1 MGVVGLFKSSIS
13 IAKSASLV
21 VINVRRRGPIDKQS
35 DSNGLEILLLD
46 DTCVC
51 VIESSI

>member
-1 MGVVGLFKSSIS
+1 MDDVGLFKSSIS

-35 DSNGLEILLLD
+35 DSADLKILLLD

-51 VIESSI
+51 FIESFI